1 MQSRFAPTVLALTLA
16 ACGGSAAAEA
26 GKVKI
31 DTLAGGIVRT
41 ITSSPID
48 SGRWQLQLE
57 RTVQPAEGTPGELLN
72 PNDLALAEDGTLF
85 VAEGDLNVIR
95 AYDSTGAMIRS
106 FGRSGEGPGEFRSA
120 YIAVR
125 GDTLVVQ
132 DPRTA
137 RMTTFRI
144 SDGTLLNGRASVCCN
159 YGSIG
164 IDGSGRAV
172 LRTIV
177 RPDSA
182 HGPSSGFTRASLD
195 GATIDTVAL
204 TDHPR
209 ETAESKRWIVRDG
222 KRMMMEMLVP
232 FQPADLHFADPRGGF
247 LTAWTGEYLI
257 RTSRNGRDTVAIF
270 GRPRTAAPVSAAEK
284 SAIVEARIA
293 SNKEYTPE
301 ATLRASLLPDAIPN
315 DRPAFD
321 WIASDAS
328 GRRWVRRSSADTTT
342 VRFDLFSAEN
352 KWLDVVSVPG
362 DGWPRLLYSATSWSR
377 DHVAVLLED
386 DASRPI
392 VKIYRITHTEK

>member
-1 MQSRFAPTVLALTLA
+1 MTRRLA
-16 ACGGSAAAEA
+16 ALPLLLSLAGCAGTAGAEA

-41 ITSSPID
+41 ITSQPID
-48 SGRWQLQLE
+48 SGRWALQLE
-57 RTVQPAEGTPGELLN
+57 RTLQPVEETAGELIN
-72 PNDLALAEDGTLF
+72 PQDLALADDGTLF
-85 VAEGDLNVIR
+85 VAEGDLHSVR
-95 AYDSTGAMIRS
+95 AYDTAGTMIRS
-106 FGRSGEGPGEFRSA
+106 FGRDGEGPGEFRSA
-120 YIAVR
+120 WIAVR

-132 DPRTA
+132 DPSTA

-144 SDGTLLNGRASVCCN
+144 SDGTVLNGRPSVCCN

-177 RPDSA
+177 RPDPSR
-182 HGPSSGFTRASLD
+182 GPSSGFARASLD

-204 TDHPR
+204 SDHPR
-209 ETAESKRWIVRDG
+209 ETSESKRWLVREG
-222 KRMMMEMLVP
+222 KLIRLEMLVP
-232 FQPADLHFADPRGGF
+232 FRPTDLHFADPRGGF

-284 SAIVEARIA
+284 TAIIEERVA
-293 SNKEYTPE
+293 SNKKYTPE
-301 ATLRASLLPDAIPN
+301 ATLRASLHPDAIP
-315 DRPAFD
+315 DERPAFD
-321 WIASDAS
+321 WVSTDGS

-342 VRFDLFSAEN
+342 VRFDLFSAEG

-362 DGWPRLLYSATSWSR
+362 NAWPRALWAPTAWSR

-386 DASRPI
+386 ENSRPL
-392 VKIYRITHTEK
+392 VKVYHISHTEK